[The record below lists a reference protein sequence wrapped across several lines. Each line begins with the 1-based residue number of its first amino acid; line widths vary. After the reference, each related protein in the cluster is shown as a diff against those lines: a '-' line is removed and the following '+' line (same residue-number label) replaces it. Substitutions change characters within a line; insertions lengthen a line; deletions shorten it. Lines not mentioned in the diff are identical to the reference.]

1 MLFWPLTK
9 IRGRDMERAVIKDEF
24 AVRQEIGVV
33 VRGDVIVL
41 SQERDVITF
50 TMKQG
55 IELCGL
61 IMSAVK
67 AAR

>member
-1 MLFWPLTK
+1 
-9 IRGRDMERAVIKDEF
+9 MERAVIKDEF
-24 AVRQEIGVV
+24 AERQDIDVV